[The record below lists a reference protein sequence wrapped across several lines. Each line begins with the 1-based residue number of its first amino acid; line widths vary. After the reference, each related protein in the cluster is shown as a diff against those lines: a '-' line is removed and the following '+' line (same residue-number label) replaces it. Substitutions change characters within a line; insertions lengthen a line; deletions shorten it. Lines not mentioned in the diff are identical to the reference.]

1 MMRTTSAS
9 QPTSAPSISAFLKEL
24 YRIWITERPTQ
35 FAAALAYYA
44 IFSFA
49 PVIYIAFAI
58 TDIVVS
64 RLSVS
69 EQFYTQIAAL
79 LGVDVAQA
87 LQDAVLGLSERTAA
101 TSPLI
106 SFISFVAL
114 AFTASLLFFQLQHT
128 LNLLWQ
134 VPPPSRGETRA
145 YVRNRLLAFAGV
157 LGVVV
162 LMIVATAANV
172 LISLVSSRLD
182 TGFSVSFGNLFAFVG
197 LAALSFALLYK
208 ALPNARV
215 AWRDVW
221 VGAGVAALLV
231 TVGFYLVKLY
241 LGANRLSSALE
252 AAGAV
257 AVFLMAFY
265 YLGQIFVLGALVT
278 RVYASM
284 FGAKILPREENGIP
298 GGGSPGETSKDAVS
312 V

>member
-1 MMRTTSAS
+1 MRESSAG
-9 QPTSAPSISAFLKEL
+9 QQEASASISAFLKEL

-44 IFSFA
+44 IFSFV

-69 EQFYTQIAAL
+69 EQFYAQIAGL
-79 LGVDVAQA
+79 LGVEVAQA
-87 LQDAVLGLSERTAA
+87 LQDAVLGLSERTSGS
-101 TSPLI
+101 SPLI
-106 SFISFVAL
+106 SLISFVAL

-128 LNLLWQ
+128 LNTLWK
-134 VPPPSRGETRA
+134 VPPPTRGETLA

-162 LMIVATAANV
+162 VMIVATASNV

-182 TGFSVSFGNLFAFVG
+182 SGLPVSFGNILVFVG
-197 LAALSFALLYK
+197 LTALSFALLYE

-257 AVFLMAFY
+257 AVLLMGFY
-265 YLGQIFVLGALVT
+265 YLGQIFVLGALIT

-284 FGAKILPREENGIP
+284 FGAKILPREAEGMP
-298 GGGSPGETSKDAVS
+298 SDPSPGESPDDKPEI
-312 V
+312 